1 MTNDVLAFTTKEVK
15 AIERFMSALP
25 TGDTMLF
32 GDDGGFA
39 GTFVIEGCEIPPH
52 RIYYDYEFESWVF
65 ALTGK
70 EADSE

>member
-1 MTNDVLAFTTKEVK
+1 MSKDVLTFTTKEVR

-25 TGDTMLF
+25 SGDKMLF

-39 GTFVIEGCEIPPH
+39 GSFFIEGYKIPPH
-52 RIYYDYEFESWVF
+52 RIYYDYEFESWVL
-65 ALTGK
+65 ALAGK